1 VESSSKEEPVS
12 EGGFLITVP
21 LFDASDDG
29 ADGDGEEECEGG
41 VEGVDLG
48 GIRSWMTEGGIER
61 LGVRLR
67 VGVGIVDDGREGRPD
82 ESSDCRFEEGED

>member
-1 VESSSKEEPVS
+1 V
-12 EGGFLITVP
+12 GGI
-21 LFDASDDG
+21 
-29 ADGDGEEECEGG
+29 
-41 VEGVDLG
+41 EGVDLG

-82 ESSDCRFEEGED
+82 ESSDCRFEYDED